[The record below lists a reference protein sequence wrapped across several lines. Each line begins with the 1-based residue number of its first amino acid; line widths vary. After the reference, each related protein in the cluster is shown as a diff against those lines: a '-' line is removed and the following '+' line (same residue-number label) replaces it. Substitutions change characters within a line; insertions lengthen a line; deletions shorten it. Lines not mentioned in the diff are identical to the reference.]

1 MALSTV
7 FAGTALSALGVSDD
21 LSISPSNLPDDWDP
35 TAASLK
41 GLLFAQLLIG
51 MLGALSIT
59 PEYGTGM
66 IGTTLSLVPHR
77 SRLLNAK
84 MLVVT
89 AIALGTGLATTL
101 VSFTVVQF
109 MIGGA
114 GLPSAD
120 LTDRGVVRALLGAPL
135 YLALVAIIGLA
146 IGALTRSTSGSLAA
160 IIGVTLLTPA
170 VAPALPGAI
179 GDLFARYWPI
189 TAGQAVYTVA
199 VSENTI
205 APWLGL
211 AILAAATA
219 IAIIASHVVFH
230 LRDV

>member
-21 LSISPSNLPDDWDP
+21 LGISPSNLPDDWDP

-41 GLLFAQLLIG
+41 GLLFAQLIVG

-59 PEYGTGM
+59 AEYGTGM

-84 MLVVT
+84 TLVVT

-101 VSFTVVQF
+101 ASFSVVRF
-109 MIGGA
+109 MIGSA

-120 LTDRGVVRALLGAPL
+120 LADPSVVRALIGAPL
-135 YLALVAIIGLA
+135 YLALVAIVGLA
-146 IGALTRSTSGSLAA
+146 IGVLTRSTSGSLAA
-160 IIGVTLLTPA
+160 IIGVTLLMPA
-170 VAPALPGAI
+170 IAPALPGAI
-179 GDLFARYWPI
+179 GDFFARHWPI
-189 TAGQAVYTVA
+189 TAGQVVYRVA
-199 VSENTI
+199 VSENMI
-205 APWLGL
+205 APWAGL

-219 IAIIASHVVFH
+219 IAIIASHVVFRI
-230 LRDV
+230 RDV